1 MNLQRFIWPA
11 FAGLVLAVIA
21 GFLWVVV
28 IPQFNLISD
37 SRLNM
42 GTSGRNA
49 SSDVLIPSEDR
60 TEAPA
65 FRIQTASFG
74 DGRIFDLASA
84 DGEVVVIFFM
94 ASWCTTCVPEARA
107 LKELHAAYG
116 KRGLRVLVVDIDPRS
131 TERALARFR
140 AIANKGEY
148 LWALDTQQT
157 IVRSYGVRAL
167 DATIIIDRDGRIAY
181 RDAFPT
187 GYERLADAVRGLI

>member
-1 MNLQRFIWPA
+1 MNLQRFFWPF
-11 FAGLVLAVIA
+11 FAGLILAVIA
-21 GFLWVVV
+21 GFLWLVV
-28 IPQFNLISD
+28 IPQFGLISD
-37 SRLNM
+37 SRSNT
-42 GTSGRNA
+42 GASIRNA
-49 SSDVLIPSEDR
+49 SGDVLIPSEER

-74 DGRIFDLASA
+74 DGKIFDLATA
-84 DGEVVVIFFM
+84 DGDVVVIFFM

-107 LKELHAAYG
+107 LKELHASYR
-116 KRGLRVLVVDIDPRS
+116 KRGLQVLVVDIDPRS

-157 IVRSYGVRAL
+157 IVRSYGVRTL
-167 DATIIIDRDGRIAY
+167 DATIIIDREGRIAY

-187 GYERLADAVRGLI
+187 GFERLDDAVRGLI

>member
-1 MNLQRFIWPA
+1 MNLQRFFWPA
-11 FAGLVLAVIA
+11 FAGLILAVIA

-28 IPQFNLISD
+28 IPQFGLISD
-37 SRLNM
+37 SRSNT
-42 GTSGRNA
+42 GASTRNV
-49 SSDVLIPSEDR
+49 SSDVLIPSEER
-60 TEAPA
+60 TEALA

-74 DGRIFDLASA
+74 DGKIFDLATA
-84 DGEVVVIFFM
+84 DGDVVVIFFM
-94 ASWCTTCVPEARA
+94 ASWCTTYVPEARA
-107 LKELHAAYG
+107 LKELHAAYR

-140 AIANKGEY
+140 VIANKGEY

-157 IVRSYGVRAL
+157 IVRSYGVRTL

-187 GYERLADAVRGLI
+187 DYERLDDAVRGLI